1 MRLSPRSKRIQHV
14 RASAPP
20 FLTRR
25 ELITAGALTG
35 AALLAGRAHGAQE
48 LPLITKSIPS
58 SGEKLPV
65 IGLGTNNFSVS
76 APADIATRRE
86 VLEHMPQ
93 LGGTVVDTA
102 RIYGQSEAVIGE
114 LVASI
119 GNRERL
125 FLATKVLANS
135 ADAGKASLEESF
147 RLLKTAR
154 MDLLQVHNLAGVDA
168 MVPVLQEWKKA
179 GKVRYVGIT
188 TASPGDH
195 SRMVQYMRQY
205 PLDFIQVD
213 YSIGNRGAAQ
223 EVLPLAQ
230 ERRIAVL
237 VNVPFGGRRGGNVF
251 TQVQGRTLPAWAAD
265 IDVQSWG
272 QFFLKYVVSH
282 PAVTCA
288 IPGTT
293 ELQHLEDNQR
303 AGHGRLPDAAMR
315 RRMEEFWDG
324 KA

>member
-1 MRLSPRSKRIQHV
+1 VHRPAHF
-14 RASAPP
+14 A
-20 FLTRR
+20 FTRR
-25 ELITAGALTG
+25 DLIATGMLTG
-35 AALLAGRAHGAQE
+35 AALLSSRIVPGAETGE
-48 LPLITKSIPS
+48 LPLIKKPIPS
-58 SGEKLPV
+58 TGEKLPV

-76 APADIATRRE
+76 APADIAARRE

-93 LGGTVVDTA
+93 LGGSVVDTA
-102 RIYGQSEAVIGE
+102 RIYGQSEAVIGD
-114 LVASI
+114 LVASL
-119 GNRERL
+119 GNRDRL

-135 ADAGKASLEESF
+135 TNAGKASLEESYK
-147 RLLKTAR
+147 LLKVTR
-154 MDLLQVHNLAGVDA
+154 MDLLQVHNLAGVDL
-168 MVPVLQEWKKA
+168 MVPLLQEWKKA
-179 GKVRYVGIT
+179 GKVRYIGIT
-188 TASPGDH
+188 TSSPGDH
-195 SRMVQYMRQY
+195 VRMVQYVRQY

-213 YSIGNRGAAQ
+213 YSIGNRGAAD
-223 EVLPLAQ
+223 ELLPLAQ
-230 ERRIAVL
+230 ERRMAVL

-251 TQVQGRTLPAWAAD
+251 TQVKGRALPPWAAD
-265 IDVQSWG
+265 IDAQTWA

-315 RRMEEFWDG
+315 RRMEELWDG